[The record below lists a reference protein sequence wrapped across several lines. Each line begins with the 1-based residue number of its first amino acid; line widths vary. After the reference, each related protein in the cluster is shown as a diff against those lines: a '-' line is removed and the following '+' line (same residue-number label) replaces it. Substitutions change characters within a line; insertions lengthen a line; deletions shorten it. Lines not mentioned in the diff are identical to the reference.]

1 MSPINFLISYGLCAT
16 SKLSK
21 YVTILFLRQQ
31 AIRYVRFTTDFDLTI
46 SECENFTFKL
56 LC

>member
-31 AIRYVRFTTDFDLTI
+31 AIRYARFTTDFDLTI
-46 SECENFTFKL
+46 SECENFNI
-56 LC
+56 